1 MVGMAWLKS
10 RGHRANLYIRDS
22 ILSERVTKSLHG
34 TVHLGPVVAQAITIR
49 GAHDDGNAEV
59 TLSVGVPLLLS
70 WRHGDMR

>member
-1 MVGMAWLKS
+1 MVDMVWFES
-10 RGHRANLYIRDS
+10 RRHRADWYIRDS
-22 ILSERVTKSLHG
+22 ILGERVTKGFHG

-59 TLSVGVPLLLS
+59 TLSIGIPLLLS